1 MCVFFVEF
9 CVLIPIFIFLKN
21 IQHKLF
27 CYDNQHN
34 AIQRI
39 IFYLKNENVYHAFL
53 VLGIKQ
59 SLDSVIN
66 KWKKLKQQYKTH
78 LDKKRKSGTERG
90 KNWKFFDAMNEV
102 CGHRDTSSPACL
114 FDSSMES
121 IFPGM

>member
-9 CVLIPIFIFLKN
+9 CVLIPIFIFFKN

-39 IFYLKNENVYHAFL
+39 IFYLKNENIYHAFL

-66 KWKKLKQQYKTH
+66 KWKKQYKTH
-78 LDKKRKSGTERG
+78 LDKKRKSGTERR

-102 CGHRDTSSPACL
+102 CAHRNTSSPACL